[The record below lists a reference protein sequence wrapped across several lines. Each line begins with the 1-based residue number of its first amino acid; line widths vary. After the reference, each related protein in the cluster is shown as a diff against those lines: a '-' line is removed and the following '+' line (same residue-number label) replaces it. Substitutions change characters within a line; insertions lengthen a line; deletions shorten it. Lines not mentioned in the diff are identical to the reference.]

1 MSSFKFLDLTQGI
14 WQYIHSYIVYIH
26 STSTHSHLPITVPSS
41 RQNVSFPRIWQLA
54 YICCYAMFFLL
65 HLFAPQESG
74 VVMLSASQKG
84 PAGWWWWSLC
94 LDVIGGPH
102 YGLVNGHNRRNH
114 CLISAWLLLDSFL
127 PKLTRDVGVFLNF
140 TIYWQA
146 ICSR

>member
-1 MSSFKFLDLTQGI
+1 MPSFKFLDLVPQSHAWHLT
-14 WQYIHSYIVYIH
+14 YIHCKHIH
-26 STSTHSHLPITVPSS
+26 THSFSIPHKIVPSLI
-41 RQNVSFPRIWQLA
+41 QKVSCPQDLI
-54 YICCYAMFFLL
+54 IIL
-65 HLFAPQESG
+65 HLLLCYVYSSCLKFCTS
-74 VVMLSASQKG
+74 VVLMLSASQKG

-127 PKLTRDVGVFLNF
+127 PKLTRDGGVFLNF